1 MIYNRTGN
9 YKIGFKYL
17 YSNGK
22 EIFNNN
28 ILQYIKSIKIPP
40 AYNNVTIFANAK
52 KILAYGYDS
61 KNRKQVIYNPDFIK
75 KQSKIKFI
83 KYMNLRKYIHKIKN
97 NIKKDLNNS
106 NIKKKEIA
114 IILYLI
120 LYCGFR
126 IGNDKYLKENKTY
139 GLTTLEYKHLNL
151 NTPNMIK
158 IEFIGKKGVLN
169 KSFCKNEIIYNYL
182 LSNKNNI
189 KVFKTTSNDVNKYLK
204 TINPDITTKD
214 LRTWNANELFI
225 KYMKTNISVSD
236 ALKKVAL
243 KLHNTVN
250 VCKKNYIDP
259 ILFEKL
265 QHSS

>member
-1 MIYNRTGN
+1 MIYKRIGN

-22 EIFNNN
+22 EILDDK
-28 ILQYIKSIKIPP
+28 IIQYIKSIKIPP
-40 AYNNVTIFANAK
+40 AYNNVIIFLNAK

-61 KNRKQVIYNPDFIK
+61 KNRKQVIYNPEFIK
-75 KQSKIKFI
+75 KQNKLKFI
-83 KYMNLRKYIHKIKN
+83 KYMNLRKYIYKIKR
-97 NIKKDLNNS
+97 NIKTDLNSS

-126 IGNDKYLKENKTY
+126 IGNDKYLKENNTY

-151 NTPNMIK
+151 NTPNLIK

-182 LSNKNNI
+182 LSKKNNV
-189 KVFKTTSNDVNKYLK
+189 KLFKCSSNDVNKYLK
-204 TINPDITTKD
+204 TINSDITTKD

-225 KYMKTNISVSD
+225 KYMKQNLSVSN
-236 ALKKVAL
+236 ALKKVAS
-243 KLHNTVN
+243 KLHNTSA

-259 ILFEKL
+259 SLLE
-265 QHSS
+265 QYN